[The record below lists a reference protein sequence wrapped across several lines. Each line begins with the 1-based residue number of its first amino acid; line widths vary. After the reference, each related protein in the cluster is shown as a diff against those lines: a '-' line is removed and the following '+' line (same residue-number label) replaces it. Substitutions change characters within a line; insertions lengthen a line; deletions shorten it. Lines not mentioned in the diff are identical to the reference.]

1 MKLLSRFIWL
11 IIAILVLVFG
21 IVTLFQVRATNELE
35 VIKES
40 IKDEYDIQVDKMI
53 EPDKFGTGFSAYMND
68 IASDASTAIF
78 LSEQS
83 PDPYFTDINLHEEIL
98 KYNDVDAL
106 WFFKPDNSLFVF
118 KNVQQFTRED
128 APIPANS
135 LSNILNNKQL
145 KSFYSNINGKI
156 VWAQAK
162 AIYYS
167 DTEPAGYLIMISTL
181 DERWI
186 DLFTSTINNS
196 KINIVNTIDQLPEIS
211 KQTIRITRNLN
222 NYQGQNTAI
231 LNVELH
237 LPFLLLW
244 NNTNTAD
251 KWLMTASILVI
262 VLFLI
267 VFLVFWVISPLKR
280 ISGSLKGG
288 TQNEIQPLLKGKTEM
303 GDIARMISDYHKKT
317 NELEASES
325 VKQHILDQAQV
336 GIIIANANSGI
347 INTTNPYACKLINAS
362 IDAVI
367 GNVTSSF
374 LKNTETENDNIDGF
388 ESVLI
393 NTKGKEIPI
402 LRTTI
407 KMMMDGSPVIMN
419 TFVDL
424 SEIKMLQN
432 KLQDEKK
439 KLSLAVQNSGLVFC
453 EYDFASDDLII
464 DNEWNFIA
472 KGNNNNK
479 WDNFIENIHE
489 SDKNEAKNKIEY
501 IMNGSKD
508 TMATEFRIKHPDK
521 GYIWINISILITQ
534 RDEERKPI
542 HLIGLIDD
550 ITERI
555 NIQQELIKAKEKA
568 EESDRMKSSYLGNM
582 SHKIRTP
589 LNTIVGFANLLTEED
604 LEAEQK
610 NNFINIIRNDT
621 ESVLRLIDDMINL
634 AKIDANQLDVHY
646 KQNSLNKIM
655 GNVADY
661 FKANEKTN
669 NFKFTLNTMLP
680 DGKDTINT
688 DPAQLEKALMNLLNN
703 AFKFTREGEI
713 ELGYFVNPA
722 DNKLI
727 IYVKDT
733 GIGIPDSQKDKIFN
747 RFYQVDPM
755 SEGTGLGLTITE
767 SIVKMLGGKITFES
781 EENKGSKFFIELPV
795 NQA

>member
-11 IIAILVLVFG
+11 IAGILIIVATGIAF
-21 IVTLFQVRATNELE
+21 FQ
-35 VIKES
+35 IKAEKEFEQIKSS
-40 IKDEYDIQVDKMI
+40 ITEEYDVQVDKMLAI
-53 EPDKFGTGFSAYMND
+53 DPHSIGEFSSWMSEMTNATATRLFIESEGNEPDILQEYLFDD
-68 IASDASTAIF
+68 ILI
-78 LSEQS
+78 
-83 PDPYFTDINLHEEIL
+83 YHH
-98 KYNDVDAL
+98 VDAVWL
-106 WFFKPDNSLFVF
+106 LNSEGELLLFETPRALDIQ
-118 KNVQQFTRED
+118 NM
-128 APIPANS
+128 PIPANE
-135 LSNILNNKQL
+135 LSEWL
-145 KSFYSNINGKI
+145 KPGKTHSFYAKYNNEVYYFHGTKIESRSNNG
-156 VWAQAK
+156 
-162 AIYYS
+162 
-167 DTEPAGYLIMISTL
+167 GYLVMASVL
-181 DERWI
+181 DNRWI
-186 DLFTSTINNS
+186 DKYMASINNS
-196 KINIVNTIDQLPEIS
+196 SISIESADHPLSEIS
-211 KQTIRITRNLN
+211 DKTLRITRELKT
-222 NYQGQNTAI
+222 YDQQIAAI
-231 LNVELH
+231 LNIELN
-237 LPFLLLW
+237 LPFLALW
-244 NNTNTAD
+244 EQTNSND
-251 KWLMTASILVI
+251 KWIMTASLAIV
-262 VLFLI
+262 VLFLL
-267 VFLVFWVISPLKR
+267 VFLVLWVISPLKK
-280 ISGSLKGG
+280 ISASLKK
-288 TQNEIQPLLKGKTEM
+288 QSSDEITSLASGKTEM
-303 GDIARMISDYHKKT
+303 NEVARMITDYYQK
-317 NELEASES
+317 NDELEASES
-325 VKQHILDQAQV
+325 VKRYIIEEAQV
-336 GIIIANANSGI
+336 GIIICDAKNGI
-347 INTTNPYACKLINAS
+347 INTTNPYACRLTGLPEEAI
-362 IDAVI
+362 I
-367 GNVTSSF
+367 GNTIGSF
-374 LKNTETENDNIDGF
+374 LPETETDNRIKENF
-388 ESVLI
+388 ESVLTG
-393 NTKGKEIPI
+393 NNNKRPI
-402 LRTTI
+402 LLTQT
-407 KMMMDGSPVIMN
+407 KMMMSGTPVIMY

-424 SEIKMLQN
+424 SEIKHLKD
-432 KLQDEKK
+432 KLQEEKK
-439 KLSLAVQNSGLVFC
+439 KLSLAVENSGLIFC
-453 EYDFASDDLII
+453 EYNFETDDIVIDQSLDFITKGKNNHIGKNII
-464 DNEWNFIA
+464 DNIY
-472 KGNNNNK
+472 
-479 WDNFIENIHE
+479 DNDRKQIIEKFEII
-489 SDKNEAKNKIEY
+489 DYGK
-501 IMNGSKD
+501 KD
-508 TMATEFRIKHPDK
+508 ALTVEFRIKHPSR
-521 GYIWINISILITQ
+521 GLIWFNVSILITS
-534 RDEERKPI
+534 RNDHGKPI
-542 HLIGLIDD
+542 QLIGLVED

-634 AKIDANQLDVHY
+634 AKIDANQLDVHN

-781 EENKGSKFFIELPV
+781 EENKGSKFFIELPM